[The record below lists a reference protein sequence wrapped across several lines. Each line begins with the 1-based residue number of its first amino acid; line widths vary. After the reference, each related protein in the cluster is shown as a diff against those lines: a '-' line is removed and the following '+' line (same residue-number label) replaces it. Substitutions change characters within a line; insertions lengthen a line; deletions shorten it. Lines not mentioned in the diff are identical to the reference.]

1 MSDENVS
8 IIKHITVQET
18 PVFQDSIE
26 IGTPGKGGSVKI
38 YFDAGRPDDAERRIR
53 KALELR
59 EMTREIVETG
69 SSGRSFQ
76 DPTPPSSFA
85 KQIGMEAP

>member
-1 MSDENVS
+1 MVEENVS

-18 PVFQDSIE
+18 PIFQDSIE
-26 IGTPGKGGSVKI
+26 IGTPGKKGAVKV
-38 YFDAGRPDDAERRIR
+38 YFDSSHPADAERRIR
-53 KALELR
+53 TALELR
-59 EMTREIVETG
+59 EMTWEIMETG